1 MPKKH
6 RHSKLR
12 EPRWLSWI
20 SYIGLRALLAVY
32 GLIPARRAYGLGA
45 GLVSALYPLFPG
57 RRRVAVDNLL
67 KSGITDDRKTAD
79 RIARKAFGHFAGHL
93 CEAVKVGK
101 VVTPE
106 NWREHVIFDGPES
119 ARKLLFENT
128 GLPVMLVTG
137 HLGVWEAAGTILSYV
152 RPMMA
157 VARPMNNP
165 YIERYL
171 KQHHFRGTVTIIS
184 KKRGFTPDVIREWQQ
199 SKAAL
204 TLVMDQHASKKQGVV
219 VDFLGR
225 PASTHTSP
233 ARLHLTTGV
242 PMLVGA
248 FIREAPFRYRVF
260 AGEPLTVT
268 RTGDRE
274 RDTVATVAEI
284 NRQLGEIIR
293 RYPEQYLWA
302 HRRWREK

>member
-1 MPKKH
+1 
-6 RHSKLR
+6 
-12 EPRWLSWI
+12 
-20 SYIGLRALLAVY
+20 
-32 GLIPARRAYGLGA
+32 
-45 GLVSALYPLFPG
+45 
-57 RRRVAVDNLL
+57 
-67 KSGITDDRKTAD
+67 
-79 RIARKAFGHFAGHL
+79 
-93 CEAVKVGK
+93 
-101 VVTPE
+101 
-106 NWREHVIFDGPES
+106 
-119 ARKLLFENT
+119 
-128 GLPVMLVTG
+128 
-137 HLGVWEAAGTILSYV
+137 
-152 RPMMA
+152 
-157 VARPMNNP
+157 
-165 YIERYL
+165 
-171 KQHHFRGTVTIIS
+171 
-184 KKRGFTPDVIREWQQ
+184 
-199 SKAAL
+199 
-204 TLVMDQHASKKQGVV
+204 MDQHASKKQGVV